1 MSKTR
6 AKENWGRRHKTIA
19 TIGAYGGIFKNFDSA
34 RISTFNKSL
43 VANLSLKVRQ
53 GLRLLSRH
61 IISFGHLCF
70 LSWHRVKKCLEI
82 QVRENGARSRG
93 VTLNFKRTLHYNVG
107 RDFRSS
113 PLFPGWKN
121 TIREGL
127 YRHNEKI
134 YTRYPRYLGTDTNTW
149 ACNVHSK
156 RKREANGFSVC
167 PLPVHCKDLHNQNI
181 PERLIAIFDRIGE
194 SIHGYRRCLRWCN
207 RCYQTADKHLN
218 NLPDYQPLKK
228 VFFIPFF
235 KMKDTLNY
243 AYPRYKFSWELFFTL
258 FREHIPTIP

>member
-1 MSKTR
+1 M
-6 AKENWGRRHKTIA
+6 
-19 TIGAYGGIFKNFDSA
+19 
-34 RISTFNKSL
+34 
-43 VANLSLKVRQ
+43 
-53 GLRLLSRH
+53 
-61 IISFGHLCF
+61 SFGRLAFCPGTVWKSVSKFRSVKMEQGCAELLLILSTLYILMWRETSSHHLCF
-70 LSWHRVKKCLEI
+70 L
-82 QVRENGARSRG
+82 REKTRSGEACTGTMRRF
-93 VTLNFKRTLHYNVG
+93 TPN
-107 RDFRSS
+107 
-113 PLFPGWKN
+113 
-121 TIREGL
+121 IA
-127 YRHNEKI
+127 
-134 YTRYPRYLGTDTNTW
+134 RYLGTDTNTW

-258 FREHIPTIP
+258 FREHIPAVP